1 VKGLY
6 PKVEPYEHGMLRVGA
21 DTSVYWE
28 TCGNPVGKPALVLH
42 GGPGS
47 GCTPWHRRLFDPA
60 AYRVVLF
67 DQRNCGRSLPSAS
80 RPDTDLSSNCT
91 PNLLAD
97 IELLRRRLE
106 IDRWTLLGGSW
117 GSTLALVYAEAYPE
131 RVSEVVLWGVTT
143 GRREEF
149 DWWFRGGAALLFPE
163 QWQRLRDALPA
174 GDRDRDIAST
184 YYRLL
189 HDADPGVRAAA
200 ALSWCRWESI
210 TALSASNDELSPRF
224 LDPDFRMA
232 YARIVTHYVVHNAW
246 LEDCAVL
253 RDAPRLSGIPGV
265 MVSGR
270 FDVQAP
276 LRWAWELKQ
285 AWPSARHVIVDK
297 AGHDGSAAPVTAE
310 LVAAIDEFATR
321 RIN

>member
-1 VKGLY
+1 MKGLY
-6 PKVEPYEHGMLRVGA
+6 PKLEPYEHGMLEVGA
-21 DTSVYWE
+21 DNYVYWE
-28 TCGNPVGKPALVLH
+28 TCGNPAGKPALVLH

-131 RVSEVVLWGVTT
+131 RVSEIVLWGVTT

-174 GDRDRDIAST
+174 GDRDGDVAGT

-189 HDADPGVRAAA
+189 HAADPRVRAAA

-210 TALSASNDELSPRF
+210 TSLSAPSDELSPRF

-246 LEDCAVL
+246 LEDGAVL
-253 RDAPRLSGIPGV
+253 RYAPRLSGIPGV

-276 LRWAWELKQ
+276 LRWAWNLKQ

-297 AGHDGSAAPVTAE
+297 AGHDGSTAPVTAE

-321 RIN
+321 RIR